1 MCRQSEPRP
10 GEIYKHF
17 KDKLYQII
25 TVASHTETNEKMVVY
40 QALYGDFK
48 TYARPLTMFMSKVDK
63 EKYPLV
69 QEIYRFEKIALSNQ
83 ELDQSTETVNLNTSN
98 GLNKEIELD
107 KENGLNKAIELD
119 KANELNQPINQF
131 DFDESKVNPILME
144 FLDARTYKEKLS
156 IVMGNKNKITD
167 KLINA
172 MAASLDCTVEEGN
185 IDDRLNGFLFCLQTF
200 SRFENNR
207 IR

>member
-1 MCRQSEPRP
+1 MIRQSEPRP

-48 TYARPLTMFMSKVDK
+48 TYVRPLIMFMSKVDK

-69 QEIYRFEKIALSNQ
+69 GAEYRFEKVVIHNEISNI
-83 ELDQSTETVNLNTSN
+83 NASN
-98 GLNKEIELD
+98 ELD
-107 KENGLNKAIELD
+107 KINESSEANNVSVSIKLD
-119 KANELNQPINQF
+119 EANSS
-131 DFDESKVNPILME
+131 DEPAERQVDPILMD
-144 FLDARTYKEKLS
+144 FLEASTYKEKLD
-156 IVMGNKNKITD
+156 IVMYNKNKIND
-167 KLINA
+167 KLIND

-200 SRFENNR
+200 ARFENNR
-207 IR
+207 LR